1 MKAELEQKLLNNDEE
16 FIKYTSLTLANQLT
30 LLIDR
35 LITSKR
41 LTFTQKQVIERYRD
55 NGVFNNIILGNF
67 HYVSLLDLITIVSE
81 FKLGLSVSTLDISNL
96 ISSGNDI
103 TLQH

>member
-1 MKAELEQKLLNNDEE
+1 MKAELERKLLNNDEE

-30 LLIDR
+30 VLIDS

-55 NGVFNNIILGNF
+55 NSVFNNIILGNF
-67 HYVSLLDLITIVSE
+67 QYVSLLDLITIVSE
-81 FKLGLSVSTLDISNL
+81 FKLGLSIETLDMSNL
-96 ISSGNDI
+96 LNTSNDI